1 MDSQF
6 SFEIH
11 LEVEFPAATQVEVQI
26 AGIQSLEDL
35 QLFGQILN
43 PCGIPNMA
51 PSRSLPL
58 AEEWEDPDSY
68 IDALLDFSTSTVLFM
83 NLCGGVHILDFLTRK
98 PDLYTNLLPVEWRD
112 FFEHFDVH
120 QILHL
125 LLHEDI
131 EPLRDSCNSGDD
143 TNKTWN
149 GGPHPPSS
157 LIDYI
162 YNVRRL
168 SLRRE
173 FNIPDA
179 RKPLPYKTTVGMN
192 KKKLH
197 EVEFFSRSVASLADV
212 VHERRGEPVS
222 HIVDF
227 GSGQNYLGRT
237 LASSPYH
244 KHIIAIERRHHN
256 ISGAQGM
263 DVHAMLA
270 EKKKKE
276 KLVYVQNSKSS
287 CKDCNG
293 TPEVAVSK
301 ETSDS
306 ELEAGAQPS
315 SDGKPSTTTNPDTEV
330 EDTTIFKMLGE
341 INLEPN
347 ELRAS
352 SSKNKQPRQKPEEP
366 EIDSRGKISYIE
378 HDISDGYLE
387 PIISH
392 VVSPPPDVPV
402 ENTDSDETAVTV
414 KTDKQ
419 ETSDARVMVVSL
431 HSCGNL
437 VHHGIRSLIL
447 NPSVVAVAMIG
458 CCYNLMTERLG
469 PATYKLPILR
479 SLHPR
484 LNQTGNS
491 YDPHGFPMSK
501 RFEKYES
508 HGGTGMKLNITAR
521 MMAVQAPYNWG
532 YEESEGFFTRHFFR
546 ALIQRVLVDRGVMPQ
561 PGIPT
566 DLYSEDTEEAINKP
580 PPLILGSLR
589 KSAFSSFAAYVR
601 AATVKLSRDP
611 YYGVKVQER
620 ICSMSDD
627 ELDNYEREYRHG
639 RKNLSLVWSLMAF
652 SAQVVEALI
661 VSDRWQFLREHE
673 SVKEC
678 WVEPVFD
685 YSISPRNLAV
695 IGLKK

>member
-1 MDSQF
+1 
-6 SFEIH
+6 
-11 LEVEFPAATQVEVQI
+11 
-26 AGIQSLEDL
+26 
-35 QLFGQILN
+35 
-43 PCGIPNMA
+43 MA
-51 PSRSLPL
+51 PSHPLPL

-68 IDALLDFSTSTVLFM
+68 IDTLLDFSTSTVLFM
-83 NLCGGVHILDFLTRK
+83 NLCGGVNILDFLTRK
-98 PDLYTNLLPVEWRD
+98 PDLYTNLLPVEWRE
-112 FFEHFDVH
+112 FFEHYDVH
-120 QILHL
+120 EVLHL

-131 EPLRDSCNSGDD
+131 QPLRDSYKRGDD
-143 TNKTWN
+143 TKQTWN
-149 GGPHPPSS
+149 GGPCPPQS
-157 LIDYI
+157 LLDYI
-162 YNVRRL
+162 HNVRRL

-173 FNIPDA
+173 FNIPADK
-179 RKPLPYKTTVGMN
+179 KPLPYKTTVGMN

-270 EKKKKE
+270 EKKKQKMI
-276 KLVYVQNSKSS
+276 YINNKSA
-287 CKDCNG
+287 CNDCDS

-306 ELEAGAQPS
+306 QLEAEIHPPS
-315 SDGKPSTTTNPDTEV
+315 VDKPSTTPNPDTEV
-330 EDTTIFKMLGE
+330 QDTTMFKMLGE
-341 INLEPN
+341 INLEPD

-352 SSKNKQPRQKPEEP
+352 TSRSKPRQQKPEEP
-366 EIDSRGKISYIE
+366 EIDTRGKISYIE

-392 VVSPPPDVPV
+392 VVSPPPDIEPL
-402 ENTDSDETAVTV
+402 ENADSDETAVTV
-414 KTDKQ
+414 KTDQ
-419 ETSDARVMVVSL
+419 HEASDARVMVVSL

-437 VHHGIRSLIL
+437 VHHGIRSLVL

-501 RFEKYES
+501 RFENCES
-508 HGGTGMKLNITAR
+508 KGGTGMKLNITAR

-532 YEESEGFFTRHFFR
+532 REESEGFFTRHFFR

-566 DLYSEDTEEAINKP
+566 DLYAEDTEEAVKKP

-601 AATVKLSRDP
+601 AATVRLSRDP

-627 ELDNYEREYRHG
+627 ELDDYERNYQYA
-639 RKNLSLVWSLMAF
+639 RKNLSLIWSLMAF

-661 VSDRWQFLREHE
+661 VSDRWQFLREHD